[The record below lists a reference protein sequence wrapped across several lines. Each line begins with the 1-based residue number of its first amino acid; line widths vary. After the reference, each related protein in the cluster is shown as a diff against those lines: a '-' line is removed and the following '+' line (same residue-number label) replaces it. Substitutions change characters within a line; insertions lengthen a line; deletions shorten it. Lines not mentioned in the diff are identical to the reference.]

1 MIGELLVHI
10 ILELEGKYSTASP
23 FFNMEESSFKKGF
36 DIVLFEEDS
45 KELWITETKSG
56 EIQKNKKM
64 QIVLFL
70 V

>member
-1 MIGELLVHI
+1 
-10 ILELEGKYSTASP
+10 
-23 FFNMEESSFKKGF
+23 MEESSFKKGF